1 MAGLLSRLFGGAEE
15 TRISTSAGSLGY
27 PGRQNVYVP
36 DWELNQAKWPENT
49 FAAYNAQGYL
59 ASSLIFRCVQ
69 FTANAMGTAPL
80 RVYQSAEDIDRS
92 TAVDDHPLRK
102 LMRQPNLGQSEQ
114 TFLTFVG
121 TLLCVTGFAVIEKER
136 NLLGE
141 IIGLWPLRSDWLKPI
156 PRANALPDWE
166 YSIPGKRPK
175 VLKAD
180 DVIPLTYADTIDNSP
195 TGMGPLEAAL
205 RNIGIADSL
214 TTFIKSF
221 MDRGALPPYVGIAS
235 DDPYTAALWSDP
247 AKVKTW
253 RESFRDTF
261 GGTDKSSS
269 GIIIAAGLKEV
280 RPLGYNMDEMAYPDL
295 FALNDNAI
303 CQAFGISPI
312 VLNTTSGLEQ
322 SSYNN
327 YSSAR
332 RSFYEDTMFPL
343 WGRIDDAFTR
353 HLLSEMADMDKFS
366 LAFDVRRVPA
376 LKDDVTE
383 AWTRAT
389 DAFSA
394 GRISMNTALR
404 HSDLDV
410 IPNGDVYFVPDGV
423 SVIEEGDLKT
433 GAIQQAEAQGDI
445 VSATGIAKVT
455 GKPPHGEK
463 INRGVDSRSASRN
476 VFIDEDG
483 KEWRWVETTDTEG
496 YWIEWKSDDN
506 EACED
511 ED

>member
-1 MAGLLSRLFGGAEE
+1 MAGFLSRLFGQEE
-15 TRISTSAGSLGY
+15 TRIATSAGSLGY
-27 PGRQNVYVP
+27 PHRQNVYVP
-36 DWELNQAKWPENT
+36 DWELNQPKWPENT
-49 FAAYNAQGYL
+49 FAALNAQGYL

-80 RVYQSAEDIDRS
+80 RVYQSAENIDRS

-114 TFLTFVG
+114 TFLTYVG

-141 IIGLWPLRSDWLKPI
+141 VIGLWPLRSDWLRPI
-156 PRANALPDWE
+156 PRENALPDWE
-166 YSIPGKRPK
+166 YQIPGKRPK
-175 VLKAD
+175 VLNAD

-205 RNIGIADSL
+205 RNIGIGDSL
-214 TTFIKSF
+214 TTFIKAF
-221 MDRGALPPYVGIAS
+221 MDRGALPPYVGITS
-235 DDPYTAALWSDP
+235 DDPYTQGMWSTQGEAD
-247 AKVKTW
+247 A
-253 RESFRDTF
+253 FRQKFKDTF
-261 GGTDKSSS
+261 S
-269 GIIIAAGLKEV
+269 GLENAAGGIVIANGLKDIKE
-280 RPLGYNMDEMAYPDL
+280 LGYDIGRMAYPDL

-353 HLLSEMADMDKFS
+353 HLLSEMADMDRFS
-366 LAFDVRRVPA
+366 LAFDTSRVPA

-389 DAFSA
+389 EAFAA
-394 GRISMNTALR
+394 GRISMNQANK
-404 HSDLDV
+404 HSDLDT
-410 IPNGDVYFVPDGV
+410 IPNGDVFFVPDGV
-423 SVIEEGDLKT
+423 SVVQEADLKT
-433 GAIQQAEAQGDI
+433 GVIQMTEAEGDI
-445 VSATGIAKVT
+445 KSAKGIAAVT

-463 INRGVDSRSASRN
+463 LNRGVDSRSA
-476 VFIDEDG
+476 DP
-483 KEWRWVETTDTEG
+483 
-496 YWIEWKSDDN
+496 DD
-506 EACED
+506 ACDDCED
-511 ED
+511 DES